1 MDSRPFAGERE
12 WTGHG
17 ASLPHQE
24 GAHQAQGGLRGKRV
38 SQFAWASSI
47 GPVRLSQR
55 AYTNS
60 SMRMLRLFS
69 AACSVAPVAVAP
81 GTLAI
86 DAVYS
91 PPVSRMLA
99 AYCLPPTVVE

>member
-1 MDSRPFAGERE
+1 MQVDSRPFAGERE

-17 ASLPHQE
+17 ASLPDQE
-24 GAHQAQGGLRGKRV
+24 GARPAQGGCAENV
-38 SQFAWASSI
+38 SASSP

-69 AACSVAPVAVAP
+69 AACSVVPVAVAP